1 MQRGRENWFTYLD
14 RKNFYDDVGMVF
26 DLAKCAMLVVSKG
39 NVVRKEGIELPDG
52 KRMRGVNLDGYNY
65 LGVLQLDSIMNK
77 EI

>member
-1 MQRGRENWFTYLD
+1 
-14 RKNFYDDVGMVF
+14 MVF